1 MPQKII
7 ALLRGILIVGFLG
20 CLGIQALLTA
30 MLFLDPADSYRGARI
45 AAVSVIVLGFVCVE
59 VALACV
65 WQLLTLVRHGK
76 VFSPL
81 AFRWVDVIIGAIT
94 VAAVLV
100 LILGYIVG
108 EVDDAPGVIL
118 IGAVLALLVAGV
130 ALIVYVQ
137 RMLLVQAAGFSAE
150 LDAVI

>member
-7 ALLRGILIVGFLG
+7 ALLRGILIVGLLG

-45 AAVSVIVLGFVCVE
+45 AAVSVIVIGFVCVE

-65 WQLLTLVRHGK
+65 WQLLTLVRRGK

-108 EVDDAPGVIL
+108 EVDDDPGVIL